1 MKKSSSIIGVLV
13 AFGGLA
19 LGATMEGAPIMA
31 VLNPSALMIVLG
43 GTLGVTIIGTSLD
56 RITAIPKLYMKV
68 FNAEV
73 LDMRTRVSE
82 LVGFAEK
89 ARRDGLLALD
99 DELTTVHD
107 DFMRRGLQLVVDGTD
122 PDMVAE
128 VLDSEVESMKRRHAA
143 GVQPFEKAGGF
154 APTMGIIGTVF
165 GLVHV
170 LENLD
175 SPDTLGPAIS
185 AAFIATLLGVGIA
198 NVVFLPTANRLKQL
212 SAAEREFRMLTIE
225 GILGIQA
232 GDNPRVLADKLLTFV
247 PPSERDTATEKAAPA
262 GAAADAAEPDAA
274 LAA

>member
-1 MKKSSSIIGVLV
+1 MKASSAIGLAV
-13 AFGGLA
+13 AIGGLVM
-19 LGATMEGAPIMA
+19 GATMEGAPVMA
-31 VLNPSALMIVLG
+31 VLNPSAMMIVLG

-56 RITAIPKLYMKV
+56 RIKAIPKLYMKV
-68 FNAEV
+68 FSAEV
-73 LDMRTRVSE
+73 QDLPTRVGE

-99 DELTTVHD
+99 DELGKVED
-107 DFMRRGLQLVVDGTD
+107 EFLRRGMQLVVDGTD

-128 VLDSEVESMKRRHAA
+128 VLDSEVESMGRRHAA
-143 GVQPFEKAGGF
+143 GAQPFEKAGGF

-175 SPDTLGPAIS
+175 EPATLGPAIS

-198 NVVFLPTANRLKQL
+198 NVVFLPIANRLKQL

-232 GDNPRVLADKLLTFV
+232 GDNPRVLTDKLMTFV
-247 PPSERDTATEKAAPA
+247 PPADRGAKETPKDK
-262 GAAADAAEPDAA
+262 AAADSAPADAERAAA
-274 LAA
+274 